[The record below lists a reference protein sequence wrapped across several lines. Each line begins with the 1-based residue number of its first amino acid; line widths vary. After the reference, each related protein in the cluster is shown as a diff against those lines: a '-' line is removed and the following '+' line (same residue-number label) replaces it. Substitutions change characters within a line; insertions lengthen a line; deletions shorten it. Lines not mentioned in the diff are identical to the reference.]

1 MHQILSQKVNVAI
14 ANDKEAW
21 HFCWASLCINRHLPT
36 SLTVS
41 RQPSIA
47 THGRDYE
54 DCKQFLKL
62 SLNLTHT
69 LERPERQWPLPLAR
83 QSPQTFP
90 MGRAESEDAAYGADI
105 LRKLRMTSPTASSSD
120 KIKNGSTASEKAES
134 ISRLHLPLSAH
145 LKK

>member
-1 MHQILSQKVNVAI
+1 MRIVNSRFTGIYLRDISLAFLLGI
-14 ANDKEAW
+14 IMYKSALA
-21 HFCWASLCINRHLPT
+21 HFPHGQS
-36 SLTVS
+36 
-41 RQPSIA
+41 A
-47 THGRDYE
+47 TFHCHPRRDYE